1 MMNITTKFIKTK
13 LDGSRDSSISGNLRT
28 KLTLNI
34 NINNDDYLLRLLL
47 GTRRGQKEA
56 AASLLKFSRSR
67 FD

>member
-1 MMNITTKFIKTK
+1 MMNITTKFIKRK

-47 GTRRGQKEA
+47 GTRRGQED

>member
-1 MMNITTKFIKTK
+1 MMNITTKFIKRK
-13 LDGSRDSSISGNLRT
+13 LDASRDSSISGNLRT

-47 GTRRGQKEA
+47 GTRLGQEEA